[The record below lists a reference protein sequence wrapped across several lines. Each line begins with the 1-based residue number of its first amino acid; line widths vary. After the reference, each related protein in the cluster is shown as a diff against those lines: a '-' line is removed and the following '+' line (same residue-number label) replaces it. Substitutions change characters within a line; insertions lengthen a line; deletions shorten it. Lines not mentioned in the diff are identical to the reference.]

1 MLQYHMEKFKQRLYN
16 YWLLL
21 VPYPTVAG
29 IITERKARTLPFLII
44 LSGLFFILLI
54 ISGGHAFLF
63 LLALFILPLI
73 TYFFGMIALNTVIL
87 LLLPIICII
96 TAASGRS
103 PESLWVVFNASVL
116 GSLYL
121 PFLPVLGRKERE
133 K

>member
-1 MLQYHMEKFKQRLYN
+1 MEKFKQRLYS
-16 YWLLL
+16 YWLMI
-21 VPYPTVAG
+21 VPYSTLAG

-63 LLALFILPLI
+63 LLTLFILPLI
-73 TYFFGMIALNTVIL
+73 TYFLGLIALNGLIL
-87 LLLPIICII
+87 LLLPIICVI

-103 PESLWVVFNASVL
+103 PEPLWVVFNASVL

-121 PFLPVLGRKERE
+121 PFLPVSGRKERE

>member
-1 MLQYHMEKFKQRLYN
+1 MEKFKQRLLGH
-16 YWLLL
+16 WLLII
-21 VPYPTVAG
+21 PYSTMAC

-54 ISGGHAFLF
+54 ISGGQFFLF
-63 LLALFILPLI
+63 LLALFAVPLI
-73 TYFFGMIALNTVIL
+73 SYFLGLIAINSIIL

-103 PESLWVVFNASVL
+103 PESLWVVFNALIL